1 MSGLC
6 PAAYGGVA
14 SESGFHWFGRF
25 LEMDTTLGRMA
36 QVQLRPGPANHRTL
50 TGRNSEHSGVTMGR
64 PRLWWLSLTVLVN
77 LDLAKATAFPTPF
90 GGS

>member
-14 SESGFHWFGRF
+14 SESGFHRFGGF

-50 TGRNSEHSGVTMGR
+50 TGRNSEHSGGHNG
-64 PRLWWLSLTVLVN
+64 PGLWWLSLTVLVN
-77 LDLAKATAFPTPF
+77 LDLAKAIAFPTPF